1 MEKISWKG
9 HASMFGANAM
19 WGLMSPVS
27 KFIMA
32 GGAVTP
38 FVVTDL
44 RIGGA
49 MALFWFT
56 SFFRKPEH
64 VSHKDLMSLFFA
76 SLLAVVFNQGC
87 FIFGVSLSSP
97 GDASIITTSMPL
109 WAMILAA
116 FILKSLLPGK
126 RCLALPPAPEGRS
139 CSFWE
144 AGRKLMFRFRKVLQ
158 FGGICW
164 FCSHN
169 SAMHFILSSTRILWA
184 SIHWSPS

>member
-1 MEKISWKG
+1 MEKISWKD

-76 SLLAVVFNQGC
+76 SLLAVVFN
-87 FIFGVSLSSP
+87 
-97 GDASIITTSMPL
+97 
-109 WAMILAA
+109 
-116 FILKSLLPGK
+116 
-126 RCLALPPAPEGRS
+126 
-139 CSFWE
+139 
-144 AGRKLMFRFRKVLQ
+144 
-158 FGGICW
+158 
-164 FCSHN
+164 
-169 SAMHFILSSTRILWA
+169 
-184 SIHWSPS
+184 

>member
-56 SFFRKPEH
+56 SFFRKPVH

-76 SLLAVVFNQGC
+76 FWLLC
-87 FIFGVSLSSP
+87 STK
-97 GDASIITTSMPL
+97 DASS
-109 WAMILAA
+109 
-116 FILKSLLPGK
+116 S
-126 RCLALPPAPEGRS
+126 
-139 CSFWE
+139 
-144 AGRKLMFRFRKVLQ
+144 V
-158 FGGICW
+158 
-164 FCSHN
+164 
-169 SAMHFILSSTRILWA
+169 SA
-184 SIHWSPS
+184 